1 MIFGEIIF
9 GMIFGEIIFGVMCV
23 INKKFNI

>member
-1 MIFGEIIF
+1 MRFGEIIF